1 MRFERIYVAEILNPK
16 YQFILLCLDRM
27 VYLIQAKKYERA
39 AKRKL
44 LKYHGIHI
52 ALKKIDKCLVGCTLT
67 LNMVGTN
74 DVINKWGNWKK

>member
-1 MRFERIYVAEILNPK
+1 
-16 YQFILLCLDRM
+16 M

-74 DVINKWGNWKK
+74 DVINKLGDWKKWKKKIQKIMVFESTVPIEWDQDTT

>member
-44 LKYHGIHI
+44 PKYHRTHI
-52 ALKKIDKCLVGCTLT
+52 AIK
-67 LNMVGTN
+67 
-74 DVINKWGNWKK
+74 